1 VVRILK
7 LRSPVPYVLS
17 QVLVSNVAGA
27 ATLIGDPPNIIIG
40 SAANIDFNQFIS
52 HMGPVVVILFVV
64 SMISLKYFFF
74 RNDLKV
80 LPPTISG
87 QGQAQVQGQQQQ
99 GEKAEEE
106 NRGET
111 REGAQYYQQVRD
123 DSLKEQLLRDE
134 RTMIKDRSLLK
145 KSMIVLI
152 GVIVLFTLQGSL
164 HLEVSM
170 IALGGA
176 AVLLV
181 ITRAPLEKV
190 LHEVDWAT
198 LVFFTGLFIIVGT
211 AQQAGLI
218 KLLSTAAINVT
229 GGNPWLTFV
238 MMIWLSGIASAFVDN
253 IPFTATM
260 IPVIQSL
267 NANPTIA
274 ATFGSNYHISPL
286 WWALALGA
294 DLGGNGTL
302 VGSSAGIIAAGLLV
316 KFGHPLTFGRWFRIG
331 FPFMIIA
338 LAVGTAILPIFIV
351 LGH

>member
-1 VVRILK
+1 MVPVTLSVVRILK
-7 LRSPVPYVLS
+7 LRSPIPFVLS

-87 QGQAQVQGQQQQ
+87 QGQVQGQQQQ
-99 GEKAEEE
+99 EEKAKEES
-106 NRGET
+106 RGET
-111 REGAQYYQQVRD
+111 REGAQHYQQARD
-123 DSLKEQLLRDE
+123 DSLKEQLQRDE

-152 GVIVLFTLQGSL
+152 GVIVLFTMQGLL

-198 LVFFTGLFIIVGT
+198 LVFFTGLFIVVGT

-238 MMIWLSGIASAFVDN
+238 MVIWLSGLASAFVDN

-274 ATFGSNYHISPL
+274 ATFVSNFHISPL
-286 WWALALGA
+286 WWALAIGA

-302 VGSSAGIIAAGLLV
+302 VGSSAGITTIAAKV
-316 KFGHPLTFGRWFRIG
+316 NR
-331 FPFMIIA
+331 
-338 LAVGTAILPIFIV
+338 
-351 LGH
+351 